1 MGAQNSDN
9 RNLTLNL
16 VDTRFFFYVHSW
28 RKRESMGTYTGE
40 LKCNKVSVRIT
51 DTVKDYIESFEGD
64 TFSNKFESMIGVH
77 MQDIENKRKE
87 VFELNEQIE
96 SLAYEKEA
104 LIKDITQLKQA
115 KDAIDSIM
123 VNIQSLDHDYVGEMI
138 ERKRST
144 IEQEIK
150 KNGFKPNR
158 KLIAGIEQLNKMSKK
173 SCSVKEIADAF
184 KNQSFKNNQDKQ
196 ELINQIGRE
205 FKDQEM
211 ERIVES
217 SHSIS

>member
-1 MGAQNSDN
+1 
-9 RNLTLNL
+9 
-16 VDTRFFFYVHSW
+16 
-28 RKRESMGTYTGE
+28 MGTYTGE

-51 DTVKDYIESFEGD
+51 DTVKAYIESFKGD

-96 SLAYEKEA
+96 RLTYEKEA
-104 LIKDITQLKQA
+104 LIKDITQLKQV
-115 KDAIDSIM
+115 KDTINNIM
-123 VNIQSLDHDYVGEMI
+123 TNIQTLNHDYVGEII

-144 IEQEIK
+144 IEHEIK
-150 KNGFKPNR
+150 KEGFKANR

-184 KNQSFKNNQDKQ
+184 KNQSFKDDPDKQ
-196 ELINQIGRE
+196 DLINQIGRE